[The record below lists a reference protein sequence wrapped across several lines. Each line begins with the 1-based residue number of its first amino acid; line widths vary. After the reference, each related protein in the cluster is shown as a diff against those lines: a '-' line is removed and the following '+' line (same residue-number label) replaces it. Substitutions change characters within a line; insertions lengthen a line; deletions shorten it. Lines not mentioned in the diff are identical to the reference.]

1 MKLFTISLLSWVSM
15 IVTVGI
21 LASVGYDM
29 RGVDSQ
35 AIFWVYLQCTL
46 AGYALRK
53 LKGKKDGLRCK
64 KN

>member
-1 MKLFTISLLSWVSM
+1 MKLFTISLMSWVSM

-35 AIFWVYLQCTL
+35 AIFWIYLQGIL
-46 AGYALRK
+46 AGYALKK
-53 LKGKKDGLRCK
+53 LKGYAVVFVG
-64 KN
+64 

>member
-1 MKLFTISLLSWVSM
+1 MKLFTISLMSWVSM

-29 RGVDSQ
+29 RGVDGQ
-35 AIFWVYLQCTL
+35 AIFLVYLQGIL

-53 LKGKKDGLRCK
+53 LKGYTDVFVG
-64 KN
+64 